1 LNRTRLNSDTNEHPH
16 LRAMAEAVCHGDRA
30 ALSRAITLVESTRDA
45 DRIHA
50 TQLLDMV
57 WSKRPAKTLRFA
69 VTGPPGAGKSTLI
82 ERLGSHMLARDR
94 RVAVLAVDPTS
105 RRTGGSI
112 LGDKTRMPRLATH
125 PEAFVRPSPSAGN
138 LGGVTRST
146 RDAVVLCEAAGFDTT
161 IVETVG
167 VGQSEVEVDNLV
179 DFVVL
184 VLLAGAGDE
193 LQGIKR
199 GILEVVDVLAVN
211 KLDVDREAAL
221 AARRL
226 YRTALSIMEP
236 RFEGWRA
243 PVVACSAVSG
253 EGIEEIADALDRL
266 DVATTDS
273 GTKQR
278 RRSDQL
284 RNWFTNSVRDLIVER
299 VLTTPAGAGRMDS
312 LLDEAASGSRNPT
325 ALARELVAELATREA
340 VT

>member
-1 LNRTRLNSDTNEHPH
+1 
-16 LRAMAEAVCHGDRA
+16 MAEALLRGDRS
-30 ALSRAITLVESTRDA
+30 ALSRAITLAESTRDA
-45 DRIHA
+45 DRIRA
-50 TQLLDMV
+50 TQLLDVV
-57 WSKRPAKTLRFA
+57 WPKRPLNTLRFA

-82 ERLGSHMLARDR
+82 EQLGSHILAKGR

-105 RRTGGSI
+105 RRSGGSI
-112 LGDKTRMPRLATH
+112 LGDKTRMPGLATH

-167 VGQSEVEVDNLV
+167 VGQSEVEVDGLV

-199 GILEVVDVLAVN
+199 GILEVADVLAVN
-211 KLDVDREAAL
+211 KLDVDRDAVL

-226 YRTALSIMEP
+226 YRTALSILEP
-236 RFEGWRA
+236 RFEGWQP

-253 EGIEEIADALDRL
+253 EGIADIADTLYRL
-266 DVATTDS
+266 DAAMS
-273 GTKQR
+273 NAGTKQR

-284 RNWFTNSVRDLIVER
+284 RDWFRIAFRDLIVER
-299 VLTTPAGAGRMDS
+299 VLARPAGAERMRS
-312 LLDEAASGSRNPT
+312 RLDESATGSRNPS
-325 ALARELVAELATREA
+325 ALARELVAELGAREA